1 MARRRPGVR
10 GIGAVAAL
18 AIWACAAG
26 RAGAQMSADSWSTDP
41 AVASQN
47 PSQPARFRSGPDF
60 PLPAYRAIGSSL
72 AGTGHF
78 TEIGWG
84 EAQVAAFVEGMRA
97 AFLGQPIALDDQAR
111 QLLSEMASRAAD
123 RGSPQ
128 PGGGK
133 AAGADLALPACGAI
147 GSFLAQT
154 GHFAELGWSEP
165 QVGAFLDGMG
175 AALRGRPFAF
185 DDQARQLLSDVGR
198 QIGDLEELRKL
209 EAPRSVDPAGK
220 LEWYM
225 RKVRSRLGLQQSD
238 SGLAYRVEGGRG
250 GVRPRP
256 GDTIVFTCT
265 AIAADGATRLAQMSG
280 ERIRMKMDKLLPGL
294 MEGIQMMTVD
304 GSTVFVLPPRLSF
317 GDNPWPDGVQRGSPV
332 IFTVTLYDVNAAE
345 ASP

>member
-1 MARRRPGVR
+1 MARQRPGVR
-10 GIGAVAAL
+10 GIGALAAL
-18 AIWACAAG
+18 AVAACAAD

-41 AVASQN
+41 MVASQN
-47 PSQPARFRSGPDF
+47 SRQTARFRSGPNF

-72 AGTGHF
+72 ARTGHF
-78 TEIGWG
+78 TEYGWS
-84 EAQVAAFVEGMRA
+84 EAQVAAFVDGMRA
-97 AFLGQPIALDDQAR
+97 AFQGKPFALDDQAR
-111 QLLSEMASRAAD
+111 QQLSEMARQAAD
-123 RGSPQ
+123 GGQGS
-128 PGGGK
+128 
-133 AAGADLALPACGAI
+133 AGAGKPAGTDLPLPACGAI

-185 DDQARQLLSDVGR
+185 DDQARQLLSDVRR

-238 SGLAYRVEGGRG
+238 SGLAYRVEPGRG

-256 GDTIVFTCT
+256 GDTIVFKCT
-265 AIAADGATRLAQMSG
+265 AVAADGATRLPQMSG
-280 ERIRMKMDKLLPGL
+280 ERISMKMDKLLPGL

-304 GSTVFVLPPRLSF
+304 GSAVFVLPPRLSF
-317 GDNPWPDGVQRGSPV
+317 GDNPWPDGVQRGSPI
-332 IFTVTLYDVNAAE
+332 IFTVTLYDVAAAE